1 MKINARLMCF
11 TKSYLLCLGLKQL
24 LDAMASMQYGGGL
37 STGESGYIYVISEEG
52 DSDFR
57 KKYRKIG
64 ASGNVKARL
73 QELQVGNARTLVVS
87 YETRLRANVLAAERA
102 AHDRLEH
109 CLVRGEWYECTLYI
123 AKKAITGA

>member
-37 STGESGYIYVISEEG
+37 STGDSGYIYVISEEG

-64 ASGNVKARL
+64 ISGDVEERRD
-73 QELQVGNARTLVVS
+73 ELQTGNARTLVVS
-87 YETRLRANVLAAERA
+87 YQEETPDMLAAEDL
-102 AHDRLEH
+102 AHDRLQH
-109 CLVRGEWYECTLYI
+109 CHVLGEWFLCTLKAAI
-123 AKKAITGA
+123 KAITGA